1 MKAFILSFVVF
12 ISAGFA
18 QTNNIISLNAYK
30 DSAVTADEMVV
41 QITVNK
47 TDTSS
52 TQANELNHN
61 SLINVLNVLEK
72 YGYKKDNIFLISSNF
87 QKQYPRQNEYNSIQ
101 TYKIILNKF
110 DLFDQLK
117 KDLLQAGA
125 TGVSI
130 GAFWINDYENVKKIL
145 YDEALSEA
153 KARAKYLCTI
163 IGAKS
168 FTIEN
173 LMDNSRDESI
183 NGNLSFMNNYA
194 GAMVS
199 DLTMVA
205 TQSQLSAYQS
215 TITNGRINIVVS
227 LRITFKFKY

>member
-18 QTNNIISLNAYK
+18 QTSNIISLNAYK

-41 QITVNK
+41 QVTVNK

-52 TQANELNHN
+52 TQANELTHN
-61 SLINVLNVLEK
+61 SLVNVLNVLEK
-72 YGYKKDNIFLISSNF
+72 YGYKKDNIFLISSNL
-87 QKQYPRQNEYNSIQ
+87 QKQFSKQNEYYSIQ

-110 DLFDQLK
+110 DLFDKLK

-130 GAFWINDYENVKKIL
+130 ATFWVSDYEKINKRL
-145 YDEALSEA
+145 YYEALSEA

-168 FTIEN
+168 FTIET
-173 LMDNSRDESI
+173 LMDNSREESI
-183 NGNLSFMNNYA
+183 NGNLSFMNNNA
-194 GAMVS
+194 GVMVGN
-199 DLTMVA
+199 LTMVA

-227 LRITFKFKY
+227 LRMTFKFKY

>member
-18 QTNNIISLNAYK
+18 QTNNIISLTAYK

-52 TQANELNHN
+52 TQANELTHN
-61 SLINVLNVLEK
+61 SLVNVLNVLEK

-87 QKQYPRQNEYNSIQ
+87 QKQYLKQNEFYSIQ
-101 TYKIILNKF
+101 TYRIILNKF

-145 YDEALSEA
+145 YHEALTDA
-153 KARAKYLCTI
+153 KARAKYLCTL

-168 FTIEN
+168 FTVEN

-194 GAMVS
+194 GVMVGNS
-199 DLTMVA
+199 MLA
-205 TQSQLSAYQS
+205 SQSQLSAYQS